1 MQHLKKWN
9 HFEFKFEVD
18 LAVYENGGMP
28 WFGWMKVFDLAEWI
42 FFCIAD
48 FFFFFGLNTNIA
60 SIIWWF
66 GDDLILG
73 TF

>member
-9 HFEFKFEVD
+9 HFEFKFKVD

-48 FFFFFGLNTNIA
+48 FFFFGLNSNIA

-66 GDDLILG
+66 GDDFILG